1 MKQHKQ
7 SHRCSS
13 LLLLHYVQA
22 KVVTEN
28 LQEEEE
34 DTMTRT
40 TCQSH
45 VIGTKLYFTLDFV
58 AVSSWEKNMFNFH
71 YFICLPPYVSFS
83 LHLAPG

>member
-1 MKQHKQ
+1 MKQHKE

-13 LLLLHYVQA
+13 LLLLHCVQA

-45 VIGTKLYFTLDFV
+45 VIGTKLYFTLDFI
-58 AVSSWEKNMFNFH
+58 AVSSWEKDMFNSH
-71 YFICLPPYVSFS
+71 YFVYLPLMSA
-83 LHLAPG
+83 LAFI

>member
-13 LLLLHYVQA
+13 LLLLHCVQA

-45 VIGTKLYFTLDFV
+45 VIGTELCFTLDFI
-58 AVSSWEKNMFNFH
+58 AVSSCKKDMFNLITLFVCPLMSALA
-71 YFICLPPYVSFS
+71 FI
-83 LHLAPG
+83 

>member
-13 LLLLHYVQA
+13 LLLYYAQA

-45 VIGTKLYFTLDFV
+45 VIGTKLYFTLDFI
-58 AVSSWEKNMFNFH
+58 AVSVLGRKH
-71 YFICLPPYVSFS
+71 V
-83 LHLAPG
+83 

>member
-1 MKQHKQ
+1 MKEHKQ

-45 VIGTKLYFTLDFV
+45 AIGTELYFTLDFI
-58 AVSSWEKNMFNFH
+58 AVSSCEKYMFHSH
-71 YFICLPPYVSFS
+71 YFVCLPPYVSFS
-83 LHLAPG
+83 LHLAPK

>member
-13 LLLLHYVQA
+13 LLLLHCVQA

-58 AVSSWEKNMFNFH
+58 AVSSWEKDMFNFP